1 MDIKWINGENKRG
14 IFYLILYY
22 FIFKLAVGPVA
33 SQRQTNIHMMSSVR
47 RLNRYVR
54 NLLRYNWDTK
64 PL

>member
-22 FIFKLAVGPVA
+22 FIFKLTVGPVA
-33 SQRQTNIHMMSSVR
+33 SQRQTNIYVMSSVR